1 MKKIYNNYEVKMFKS
16 WELKEHVR
24 FQSMV
29 RHFVIRAKYLAKT
42 FNKIQGLALLV
53 EEFLNYSGD
62 AMLKY
67 SKNEYDIFT
76 WTDDPSSFVRFSEKR
91 YNFLVSRIA
100 QAYGISADR
109 MNRLIFVAFV
119 ENVHKD
125 KDLEVF
131 IMPKRNKLEGIV
143 EIFFNEQ

>member
-1 MKKIYNNYEVKMFKS
+1 MKKNYSNYKMKMMKA

-62 AMLKY
+62 AMLEYSKTKY
-67 SKNEYDIFT
+67 STFT
-76 WTDDPSSFVRFSEKR
+76 WTDDPSSFVRFTTKR
-91 YNFLVSRIA
+91 YNFLVSRMA
-100 QAYGISADR
+100 QSYGISTDKI
-109 MNRLIFVAFV
+109 NRLIFVVFI

-125 KDLEVF
+125 KDFEVF
-131 IMPKRNKLEGIV
+131 IMPRRKKVEDIV
-143 EIFFNEQ
+143 EIFLNN